1 MLMPLPERMS
11 WRNPPI
17 VTIIL
22 IIINISIFLVF
33 QLKDTES
40 YLKASEFY
48 NESGLVKIELR
59 AYAKWAKINRN
70 YDSIYLDIP
79 DNTEI
84 SETVGDYLY
93 SKMKD
98 DDEFLKKLE
107 DRTALSADDDDYEK
121 WRELRQKFEAMRSE
135 AVFYSFGFIP
145 GEKKPITF
153 LTHMFLHGG
162 VSHLV
167 GNMIFLWI
175 IGILLEAGTGNLTF
189 LLLYI
194 LGGFASVI
202 GFSFFSEGSM
212 TPLVG
217 ASGAISA
224 IMGAFTVIYRMK
236 PVRVFINLGVYI
248 DTVKLPAII
257 FLPFWLG
264 NEIYSYYSNTGSP
277 VAYMAHASGLAAGA
291 VLGFAARRAGFV
303 RLDVIDEDKEPEKDP
318 CSDLLVKAMNHMA
331 RLEIDFAVQSL
342 QKILEINPEHEE
354 AAKKIFEI
362 EKSRRDAEKLHAAAG
377 MYIRIMVKKLADA
390 GRIVE
395 VYDAYVSIV
404 QRPRLDPELYA
415 EIALRMAI
423 SGKYDKALGLALGV
437 SKLPADS
444 KSRVPSLMLKI
455 VFVFEKAGLSDKR
468 NQCLETIISSYP
480 DSQAA
485 RDAKGLIM

>member
-11 WRNPPI
+11 WKNPPF
-17 VTIIL
+17 VTILL
-22 IIINISIFLVF
+22 IIINISVFFIF

-40 YLKASEFY
+40 YLKASSFY
-48 NESGLVKIELR
+48 NESGLVKIELK

-93 SKMKD
+93 SKMKE

-107 DRTALSADDDDYEK
+107 DGSAIPGDDGDYEK
-121 WRELRQKFEAMRSE
+121 WRELRPKFEALRSE
-135 AVFYSFGFIP
+135 AIFYSYGFIP
-145 GEKKPITF
+145 GEKKLTTF

-175 IGILLEAGTGNLTF
+175 IGIILEAGTGNMTF
-189 LLLYI
+189 LLLYL
-194 LGGFASVI
+194 LGGLASVI

-236 PVRVFINLGVYI
+236 PVRVFINLGIYI

-257 FLPFWLG
+257 FLPFWFG
-264 NEIYSYYSNTGSP
+264 NEIYSFYSNTGSP

-291 VLGFAARRAGFV
+291 VMGLVARKGGFV
-303 RLDVIDEDKEPEKDP
+303 KPDMIDESKESEKDP
-318 CSDLLVKAMNHMA
+318 CYDLLEKTMNHMA
-331 RLEIDFAVQSL
+331 KLEIDKAVQS
-342 QKILEINPEHEE
+342 IN
-354 AAKKIFEI
+354 KIFEI
-362 EKSRRDAEKLHAAAG
+362 DPGHEDAAKKLFEIEKNRADIEKLHAAAG
-377 MYIRIMVKKLADA
+377 RYIRILAKKSADSA
-390 GRIVE
+390 KLVD
-395 VYDAYVSIV
+395 VYESYVSV
-404 QRPRLDPELYA
+404 AHRPRLDPELYA
-415 EIALRMAI
+415 EMALRMAMT
-423 SGKYDKALGLALGV
+423 GKYDKALSLVLGV
-437 SKLPADS
+437 SKFPAGCDS
-444 KSRVPSLMLKI
+444 RIPSVILKTAM
-455 VFVFEKAGLSDKR
+455 VLGKAGRVNERS
-468 NQCLETIISSYP
+468 QCLEVIINSYP
-480 DSQAA
+480 DSQEA
-485 RDAKGLIM
+485 RDANGL